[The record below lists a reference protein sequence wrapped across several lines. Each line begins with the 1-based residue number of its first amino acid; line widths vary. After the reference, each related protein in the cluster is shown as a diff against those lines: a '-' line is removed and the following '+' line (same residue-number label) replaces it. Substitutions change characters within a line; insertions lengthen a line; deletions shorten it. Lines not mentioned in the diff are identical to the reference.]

1 MKLAVIAD
9 VHLGTPKRFNFEG
22 SRTQTIVDATLA
34 AMRSALSNGCTQLV
48 VAGDFLDK
56 RRGID
61 TVVMH
66 AARHLASHMKNL
78 FARVYI
84 LEGNHE
90 YLDNQHTV
98 LSCLPTSPEFLI
110 VKEETLR
117 IQDNVFLVPYTPNV
131 TDALERIDKGMKHGT
146 DPTVISHFPAL
157 GAVVSSD
164 YSLVEGVDLSR
175 FQHIKRFILGD
186 IHRRQRMRCGSTV
199 VDYVGAPLQHNFGEA
214 GYKVGYAI
222 FDTKDRTLKF
232 VNMRETAPQFIKFEG
247 VSEENAIPIIETVN
261 PQNFY
266 WFACVSRSAK
276 DFVLANLGET
286 VFAVATVEQS
296 QREGVRLE
304 AVKQNRGLLPI
315 FKEYVS
321 VVRKDIPL
329 KDRASLL
336 RMFKDVYKEVQTQL
350 H

>member
-1 MKLAVIAD
+1 M
-9 VHLGTPKRFNFEG
+9 
-22 SRTQTIVDATLA
+22 
-34 AMRSALSNGCTQLV
+34 
-48 VAGDFLDK
+48 DK

-66 AARHLASHMKNL
+66 AAHHLASHMKNL

-84 LEGNHE
+84 IEGNHE
-90 YLDNQHTV
+90 YLDAYHTV
-98 LSCLPTSPEFLI
+98 LACLPTSPEFTI
-110 VKEETLR
+110 VKEQTRR
-117 IQDNVFLVPYTPNV
+117 IKDNVFLVPYTPNV
-131 TDALERIDKGMKHGT
+131 MDELKRIDTEMKYGT
-146 DPTVISHFPAL
+146 DPTIISHFPVI
-157 GAVVSSD
+157 GSVVSSA
-164 YSLVEGVDLSR
+164 YSLESGIDLSAIQNVR
-175 FQHIKRFILGD
+175 RFILGD
-186 IHRRQRMRCGSTV
+186 IHRRQRVRCGSV
-199 VDYVGAPLQHNFGEA
+199 AVDYVGAPLQHNFGEA

-222 FDTKDRTLKF
+222 FDTKERALKF
-232 VNMRETAPQFIKFEG
+232 VTLKNTAPEFVKFEG
-247 VSEENAIPIIETVN
+247 VSEENATAMLASIF

-276 DFVLANLGET
+276 EFVLANLAET

-304 AVKQNRGLLPI
+304 AVKQNRGLLHI

-321 VVRKDIPL
+321 VVRKDISI

-336 RMFKDVYKEVQTQL
+336 KMFKEAHTDVQAQL